1 MNMLSSK
8 SDDDVIVIAAEGGNS
23 CTLVSR
29 YTEQMIS
36 FEQCEL

>member
-8 SDDDVIVIAAEGGNS
+8 SDDDIVIAAEGGNS